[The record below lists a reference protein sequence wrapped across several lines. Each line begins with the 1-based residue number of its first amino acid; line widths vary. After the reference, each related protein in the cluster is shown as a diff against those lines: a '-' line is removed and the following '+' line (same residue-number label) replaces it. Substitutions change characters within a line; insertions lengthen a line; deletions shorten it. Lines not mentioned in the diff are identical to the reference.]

1 MQTEF
6 IYWIL
11 IVCIYANQVYP
22 CHPLCVSIFLN
33 TCWAYILQSIYDS
46 VTVILVLCRLT
57 VDLPDPATISEM
69 HSPCHLYLV
78 VIGDIWED
86 IFLAPHVPSR

>member
-22 CHPLCVSIFLN
+22 RHPLCVSIFLN